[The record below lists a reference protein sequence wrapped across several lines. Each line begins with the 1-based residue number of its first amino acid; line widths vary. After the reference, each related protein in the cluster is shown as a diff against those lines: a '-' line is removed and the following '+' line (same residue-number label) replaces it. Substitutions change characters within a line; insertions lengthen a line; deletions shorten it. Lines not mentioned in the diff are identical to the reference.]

1 MVKLCI
7 CIFVYNLYVHMFS
20 YSLMYVNVCVW
31 VGIHVCARV
40 NNISGL
46 HIPFFILPLK
56 CNLVGGWF
64 LICGLWGILFVSEFL
79 PFYKGHS
86 MSNYRRKFTTILHK
100 RFCFSNKKVFLLIHS
115 VFSQKLKSGSYFFF
129 YLNTFSSLIR
139 DRTTKI
145 PRFIH
150 WLIFWMYHFLK
161 TKLTT

>member
-7 CIFVYNLYVHMFS
+7 CMFVYNLYVHMFS

-40 NNISGL
+40 NSISGL

-100 RFCFSNKKVFLLIHS
+100 RFCFSNKK
-115 VFSQKLKSGSYFFF
+115 KSFYSSIACFHKSLNLVPISL
-129 YLNTFSSLIR
+129 YLNTFGN
-139 DRTTKI
+139 K
-145 PRFIH
+145 
-150 WLIFWMYHFLK
+150 
-161 TKLTT
+161 